1 MSGVSFLTGVILIR
15 ALGLET
21 FGVYALVMVGVQF
34 LAGVQQS
41 LILSPLMSL
50 FEQRGEVTPSRY
62 LAAVLAHQGAL
73 TLAIL
78 VLLVVAWQLPDRWT
92 GGLPLS
98 LATAGV
104 LVTCVQLQEFARRW
118 FFVTDRPRL
127 AVLCDAVAHGGRLL
141 AIAGLAMPGL
151 LKLETVWLIMIC
163 TSTAGLVFLVPD
175 VLRAAWHAPTVMQVT
190 QRHRALSGW
199 MTGNMVVAW
208 FSESGF
214 LLMVIGGTLGTAEVG
229 AVRAVQNLIL
239 VVNLLIQSLE
249 NFVPS
254 TASRRL
260 VDGGPQAL
268 MAYLAKVGSA
278 GAIGILLVTAVL
290 VALATPVMNLVY
302 GHPVPWQEMILAAF
316 GIFLAMGYV
325 NSVVFAGLRAL
336 SYLHSAFL
344 MQSAV
349 SVACVG
355 FMAPAAHAFGLAGA
369 LCVLL
374 GARVVMTTTL
384 LRILRG
390 RTRTLAGEAA
400 P

>member
-73 TLAIL
+73 TLVIL
-78 VLLVVAWQLPDRWT
+78 VVMVVAWQLPDRWT

-98 LATAGV
+98 LATAAF
-104 LVTCVQLQEFARRW
+104 LVTCVQFQEFARRW
-118 FFVTDRPRL
+118 FFATERPRL

-141 AIAGLAMPGL
+141 AIAALALPGIL
-151 LKLETVWLIMIC
+151 ALETVWLVMIA
-163 TSTAGLVFLVPD
+163 TSTAGFLFLVPD
-175 VLRAAWHAPTVMQVT
+175 VVRAAWHRASLVQVT

-199 MTGNMVVAW
+199 MVGNMVVAW
-208 FSESGF
+208 FSETGF
-214 LLMVIGGTLGTAEVG
+214 LLLVIGSMLGAAEVG

-278 GAIGILLVTAVL
+278 GALGILLVTAAL
-290 VALATPVMNLVY
+290 VGLATPVMNVVY
-302 GHPVPWQEMILAAF
+302 GHPVPGQEMILGAF

-336 SYLHSAFL
+336 SHLHSAFL
-344 MQSAV
+344 MQLAV

-355 FMAPAAHAFGLAGA
+355 LMAPAAHMLGLAGA

-374 GARVVMTTTL
+374 GARVVMTGML

-390 RTRTLAGEAA
+390 RTRAPAAAGA

>member
-50 FEQRGEVTPSRY
+50 FEQRGEVTPARY
-62 LAAVLAHQGAL
+62 LAAVLLHQCSL
-73 TLAIL
+73 MLLIL
-78 VLLVVAWQLPDRWT
+78 VGLVVAWQLPDRLT

-98 LATAGV
+98 LATAVV
-104 LVTCVQLQEFARRW
+104 LVTCVQFQEFARRW
-118 FFVTDRPRL
+118 FFVTDRPQL

-141 AIAGLAMPGL
+141 AIAGLAVPGL
-151 LKLETVWLIMIC
+151 LTLETVWIIMIC
-163 TSTAGLVFLVPD
+163 TSTAGFLFLVPD
-175 VLRAAWHAPTVMQVT
+175 VLRAAWHAPAVIQVT
-190 QRHRALSGW
+190 RRHRALSGW

-214 LLMVIGGTLGTAEVG
+214 LLIVVGGTLGAAEVG

-260 VDGGPQAL
+260 VDGGPSAL
-268 MAYLAKVGSA
+268 VSYLAKVGSA
-278 GAIGILLVTAVL
+278 GGLGILLVTTVL
-290 VALATPVMNLVY
+290 VVLATPVMNLVY
-302 GHPVPWQEMILAAF
+302 SHPVPGQEMILGAF
-316 GIFLAMGYV
+316 GIFLAMGYI

-344 MQSAV
+344 VQLLVSA
-349 SVACVG
+349 ACVAL
-355 FMAPAAHAFGLAGA
+355 MAPAAHAFGLAGA

-374 GARVVMTTTL
+374 GARVVMTTML
-384 LRILRG
+384 VRILRG